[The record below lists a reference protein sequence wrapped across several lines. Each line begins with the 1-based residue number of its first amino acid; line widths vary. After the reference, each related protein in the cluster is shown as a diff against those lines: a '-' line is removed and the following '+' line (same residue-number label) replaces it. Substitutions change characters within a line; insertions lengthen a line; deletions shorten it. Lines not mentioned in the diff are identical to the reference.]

1 MGTVSDIDQTHQ
13 ARAEQLAADGVQ
25 YAQGGWVDVNGRV
38 KSKIAPVN
46 DLPNLLAGS
55 ERYTPRGISGLGELT
70 RNEDES
76 VAVPDVSTPKV
87 PPWDRRARMAPD
99 LMFGVRSRSRTARA
113 PSSSARLRLR
123 PMPGSWTCR
132 REG

>member
-1 MGTVSDIDQTHQ
+1 VGTVSDIDPTHQ

-25 YAQGGWVDVNGRV
+25 NAQGGGVDVNGRV
-38 KSKIAPVN
+38 KSKISPVN

-55 ERYTPRGISGLGELT
+55 ERYIPRGISGLGELT

-76 VAVPDVSTPKV
+76 VAVPDVSTLV

-99 LMFGVRSRSRTARA
+99 LMFGVLSRSRTARA